1 MAATTAALDALK
13 AELADANA
21 GQWAAQSHGI
31 ACPCCSASTPDSA
44 ASVYYWE
51 MEEYVA
57 RKFLLAWLSSSA
69 HHPSGLVQALKPL
82 IGSLP
87 V

>member
-21 GQWAAQSHGI
+21 GQWAADLHGI
-31 ACPCCSASTPDSA
+31 ACPCCSALAPDYARSLCQCEIQA
-44 ASVYYWE
+44 
-51 MEEYVA
+51 YVA
-57 RKFLLAWLSSSA
+57 CRSLLPWLSSSA
-69 HHPSGLVQALKPL
+69 HHPNGLVWALKPL
-82 IGSLP
+82 ISALA